1 LIPPVLSPAGVHI
14 VIAPLDVDDSRLAQL
29 EGTLSSD
36 ELVRA
41 GRFGLALQR
50 RRFIAAHGLLR
61 VLLGL
66 YVDAPPSSIR
76 LAAGP
81 AGKPLISRGIHFN
94 LSHSEGIAAY
104 ALAADREV
112 GIDVERVRPIENL
125 AAVMRSSFTARE
137 CAAVERLPAVEHDTA
152 FCAQWT
158 RKEAY
163 VKARGVG
170 LGQSLRGFGVETDA
184 AGWGRMVPDGD
195 AGRPARW
202 SVRSFPPAPGYCG
215 AVVVEGE
222 LDGGLTFGGVPE
234 AAVEMVR

>member
-1 LIPPVLSPAGVHI
+1 VSPPVLSPAGVHI
-14 VIAPLDVDDSRLAQL
+14 VIAPLDVDDSRLAEV

-41 GRFGLALQR
+41 GRFGPALQR

-66 YVDAPPSSIR
+66 YLDVRPSSIR

-81 AGKPLISRGIHFN
+81 AGKPLLSRGIRFN

-137 CAAVERLPAVEHDTA
+137 CAAVERLSAEERDSA

-170 LGQSLRGFGVETDA
+170 LGRPLGGFAIETDA
-184 AGWGRMVPDGD
+184 AGSGRMVPGGAAD
-195 AGRPARW
+195 RPGRW

-222 LDGGLTFGGVPE
+222 LDGGLTFGAMPAV
-234 AAVEMVR
+234 AVEMVR